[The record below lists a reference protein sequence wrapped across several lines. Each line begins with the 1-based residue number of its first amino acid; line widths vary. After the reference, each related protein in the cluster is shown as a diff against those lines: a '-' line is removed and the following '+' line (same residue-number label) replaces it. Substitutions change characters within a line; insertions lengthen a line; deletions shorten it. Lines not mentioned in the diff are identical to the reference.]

1 MITYVYYIIL
11 YLVGGVNHL
20 EKYESQWERLSH
32 ILWKIKTTMFETT
45 NQHSI
50 HVVFRSHLFRN
61 GQLDPQRGP
70 ATVVPPPISPEQ
82 RTAATVSP
90 ILFRGTCRNFLKP
103 EKHVLM
109 VQICLVSMWGFPKME
124 VPPNGWFIR
133 ESTKYH

>member
-90 ILFRGTCRNFLKP
+90 ILFRGP
-103 EKHVLM
+103 VE
-109 VQICLVSMWGFPKME
+109 IS
-124 VPPNGWFIR
+124 
-133 ESTKYH
+133 

>member
-32 ILWKIKTTMFETT
+32 ILWKIKTMFETT

-50 HVVFRSHLFRN
+50 HVVFRSHL
-61 GQLDPQRGP
+61 
-70 ATVVPPPISPEQ
+70 
-82 RTAATVSP
+82 
-90 ILFRGTCRNFLKP
+90 
-103 EKHVLM
+103 LM
-109 VQICLVSMWGFPKME
+109 VQICSVSMWGFPKME